1 MRYDQRA
8 RLVYEGDKRYNP
20 NTGKTEK
27 DISIIYTSIP
37 CHKSPLSPE
46 RTAVEF
52 GNVQR
57 DVSIIRLRGQ
67 ILDNVSHA
75 YIDDRKYIVVRHTY
89 YRHDTVMY
97 LEQVN
102 NGKG

>member
-8 RLVYEGDKRYNP
+8 KLVYEGAKRYNP

-27 DISIIYTSIP
+27 DERIIYTSIP

-67 ILDNVSHA
+67 IMDNVSHA
-75 YIDDRKYIVVRHTY
+75 YIDDRKYIVIRHTH

>member
-1 MRYDQRA
+1 M
-8 RLVYEGDKRYNP
+8 YEVDKRYNP
-20 NTGKTEK
+20 DTGKTEK
-27 DISIIYTSIP
+27 DERIIYTSIP

-67 ILDNVSHA
+67 IRYIISHA
-75 YIDDRKYIVVRHTY
+75 YINDHKYIVVRHTY

-102 NGKG
+102 NGKS

>member
-20 NTGKTEK
+20 DTGKTEK
-27 DISIIYTSIP
+27 DERVIYTSIP

-67 ILDNVSHA
+67 ISDKISHA
-75 YIDDRKYIVVRHTY
+75 YIKGRKYIVVRHTY

-97 LEQVN
+97 LEQVD

>member
-1 MRYDQRA
+1 MRYDKRVT
-8 RLVYEGDKRYNP
+8 LSLIGDSKYDP
-20 NTGKTEK
+20 DTGKTIKPEQV
-27 DISIIYTSIP
+27 IYTDMP
-37 CHKSPLSPE
+37 CHRSPLSPQS
-46 RTAVEF
+46 TAVTF

-57 DVSIIRLRGQ
+57 DVSLIRLQGQ
-67 ILDNVSHA
+67 VTDKINHA
-75 YIDDRKYIVVRHTY
+75 YMGDREYTVVRHTY

>member
-1 MRYDQRA
+1 MRYDQRVK
-8 RLVYEGDKRYNP
+8 LVYEGDKWYDP
-20 NTGKTEK
+20 NTGKSEK
-27 DISIIYTSIP
+27 VVSIIYTSIP

-57 DVSIIRLRGQ
+57 DLSIIRLRGQ
-67 ILDNVSHA
+67 IMDNVSHA
-75 YIDDRKYIVVRHTY
+75 YINDRKYIVVRHTY

>member
-8 RLVYEGDKRYNP
+8 KLVYEGDKWYDP
-20 NTGKTEK
+20 DTGKSEK
-27 DISIIYTSIP
+27 DVSIIYTSIP

-67 ILDNVSHA
+67 IMDNVSHA

>member
-8 RLVYEGDKRYNP
+8 KLVFEGNKRYNP
-20 NTGKTEK
+20 STGKTEK
-27 DISIIYTSIP
+27 DERIIYKSIP

-67 ILDNVSHA
+67 IMDNVSHA
-75 YIDDRKYIVVRHTY
+75 YINDRKYIVVRHTY

>member
-8 RLVYEGDKRYNP
+8 KLVYEGDKRYNP
-20 NTGKTEK
+20 DTGKTEK
-27 DISIIYTSIP
+27 DVSIIYASIP
-37 CHKSPLSPE
+37 CQKSPLSPE
-46 RTAVEF
+46 RTAVGF

-57 DVSIIRLRGQ
+57 DISIIRLRGQ
-67 ILDNVSHA
+67 ISGKISHA
-75 YIDDRKYIVVRHTY
+75 YINDRKYIVVRHTY

>member
-8 RLVYEGDKRYNP
+8 KLVYEGDKRYDP
-20 NTGKTEK
+20 NTGKSKK
-27 DISIIYTSIP
+27 DERIIYTSIP

-57 DVSIIRLRGQ
+57 DISIIRLRGQ
-67 ILDNVSHA
+67 ISDKISHA
-75 YIDDRKYIVVRHTY
+75 YINDRKYIVVRHTY

-102 NGKG
+102 NGKS

>member
-8 RLVYEGDKRYNP
+8 KLVYERDKRYNP
-20 NTGKTEK
+20 DTGKTEK
-27 DISIIYTSIP
+27 DVSIIYTGIP

-67 ILDNVSHA
+67 IMDNVSHA
-75 YIDDRKYIVVRHTY
+75 YIKDRKYIVIRHTY

>member
-1 MRYDQRA
+1 MRYDQRTK
-8 RLVYEGDKRYNP
+8 LVYEGAKRYNP

-27 DISIIYTSIP
+27 DERIIYTSIP

-75 YIDDRKYIVVRHTY
+75 YINDRKYIVVRHTY
-89 YRHDTVMY
+89 YRRDTVMY

>member
-8 RLVYEGDKRYNP
+8 KLVYEGDKRYDP
-20 NTGKTEK
+20 DTGKSEK
-27 DISIIYTSIP
+27 DVSIIYTSIP

-67 ILDNVSHA
+67 IMDNVSHA
-75 YIDDRKYIVVRHTY
+75 YIDNRKYIVVRHTY

>member
-1 MRYDQRA
+1 M
-8 RLVYEGDKRYNP
+8 YEGDKRYNP
-20 NTGKTEK
+20 DTGKTEK
-27 DISIIYTSIP
+27 VVSIFYTGIP

-46 RTAVEF
+46 RTAVDF

-57 DVSIIRLRGQ
+57 DISIIRLRGQ
-67 ILDNVSHA
+67 IMDNVSHA
-75 YIDDRKYIVVRHTY
+75 YINDRKYIVVRHTY